1 MAETGVHSLRLN
13 RLESRRLALALG
25 LSLMAHLLAWG
36 GYELGEKLGLWQAW
50 HWPAWVHRLENI
62 KPLPVVQNSEE
73 PLEFVTVDR
82 PSTEAPKNAKY
93 YSSQNSIAANP
104 DANRDTDKPKLNG
117 TQTEVPK
124 TENVLH
130 PDFSKLQPT
139 PPEQTPSRE
148 PEESHSQL
156 QPGDL
161 TLVTPEKSQVQQ
173 QQRPRTIKEALLR
186 SHRMPGIQMHQDGG
200 VRRDLLM
207 PSFDA
212 KQTPF
217 GEYDAEVFD
226 AIQQYWD
233 DELDKINY
241 DGYQNGRVV
250 LQFHLNHDGRV
261 TDMKVFKTTVGET
274 LTLMCELAVLRPAPY
289 APWPSALRH
298 MIGDN
303 YREILLTFYY
313 Y

>member
-1 MAETGVHSLRLN
+1 MAEVGVHSLRIN
-13 RLESRRLALALG
+13 RLELRRLVLALA
-25 LSLMAHLLAWG
+25 LSLMAHLFAWG
-36 GYELGEKLGLWQAW
+36 GYELGEKFGLWQTW
-50 HWPAWVHRLENI
+50 HWPVWLHRLENI
-62 KPLPVVQNSEE
+62 KPSPVVQNPEE
-73 PLEFVTVDR
+73 PLEFVTVDQ
-82 PSTEAPKNAKY
+82 PSTEAPKNARY

-117 TQTEVPK
+117 KQTDVPK

-139 PPEQTPSRE
+139 PKEQTPSRE
-148 PEESHSQL
+148 PEESHSPL

-161 TLVTPEKSQVQQ
+161 TLATPEKLQDQQ

-186 SHRMPGIQMHQDGG
+186 SHRMPGVQMHQDGG
-200 VRRDLLM
+200 VRRDLLV

-217 GEYDAEVFD
+217 GKYDAEVFD

-233 DELDKINY
+233 DELDQINY
-241 DGYQNGRVV
+241 DGYQSGKVI
-250 LQFHLNHDGRV
+250 LQFHLNYDGRI
-261 TDMKVFKTTVGET
+261 TDMKVFESTVGET
-274 LTLMCELAVLRPAPY
+274 MTLMCELAVLRPAPY